1 MLLSFFR
8 DRWNGR
14 TPLPRL
20 LWHDML
26 VVGTL
31 LNLSASLL
39 ALFVLASDGH
49 AGLAVTLHLAP
60 LPYNIFLLAALQRHP
75 ASTFFTSTC
84 GVLWFVA
91 ATLV

>member
-1 MLLSFFR
+1 MSPSFFIE
-8 DRWNGR
+8 RWNGR
-14 TPLPRL
+14 TPLARL
-20 LWHDML
+20 FWHDML

-39 ALFVLASDGH
+39 ALFVLAADDN

-75 ASTFFTSTC
+75 ACTFFASAG